1 MERNARVVWL
11 GEVGVTLYPK
21 INVIGLCGS
30 ELNGAQVDHK
40 FLKTNH
46 LKIIMERNYNCVQF
60 THRSSFHIHYRK

>member
-1 MERNARVVWL
+1 MERNVLVVWL
-11 GEVGVTLYPK
+11 GEVGVMIYPK

-46 LKIIMERNYNCVQF
+46 LNIIM
-60 THRSSFHIHYRK
+60 

>member
-30 ELNGAQVDHK
+30 ELNGVQVNHI
-40 FLKTNH
+40 FLNTNGSF
-46 LKIIMERNYNCVQF
+46 EYNSVQF
-60 THRSSFHIHYRK
+60 GAIYT

>member
-30 ELNGAQVDHK
+30 ELNGVQVNHI
-40 FLKTNH
+40 FLKTH
-46 LKIIMERNYNCVQF
+46 GSFEYNNNSVQF
-60 THRSSFHIHYRK
+60 GAIYT